1 MECWVF
7 YIPSAAV
14 AVLPVEFGL
23 EYAQYKEATSD
34 KKRTLSLA
42 LFGLEDYAKADE
54 EISTL
59 KSEELMFYGV
69 IGAMALG
76 GLGDIADTFG
86 SAAKYGRYSSRAN
99 NITKDL
105 TTKGADNLKDFQR
118 QIVALENSGLN
129 DIQKRI
135 EILENW
141 KQLKRDLS
149 PEDFLKLEKAFGDK
163 IAP

>member
-1 MECWVF
+1 MLFRYWNVGF
-7 YIPSAAV
+7 LHPIAV

-86 SAAKYGRYSSRAN
+86 GAAKIWKIQFASKQYYQRLN
-99 NITKDL
+99 N
-105 TTKGADNLKDFQR
+105 KGCR
-118 QIVALENSGLN
+118 
-129 DIQKRI
+129 
-135 EILENW
+135 
-141 KQLKRDLS
+141 
-149 PEDFLKLEKAFGDK
+149 
-163 IAP
+163 